1 MWRGVIGGKPTRT
14 RFIWSH
20 VTPISA
26 RWKPAYSTDA
36 GKTWNTTWVFE
47 FQR

>member
-20 VTPISA
+20 VTPIIGA
-26 RWKPAYSTDA
+26 LEA
-36 GKTWNTTWVFE
+36 GLFHRCGKNLE
-47 FQR
+47 YELGL